1 MIGRA
6 APTRWPCIGWWS
18 RRRSDEATGL
28 GDATT
33 YDVGRPVD
41 LRGEGVRIVCIGWG
55 SLVWDPGVLRCVGD
69 WQTDGPTL
77 PLEFARVSRDG
88 RLTLVLTPGAAPVPT
103 LWCELNY
110 HTGEAAQAAL
120 AGREGTAIHA
130 IGLWPGQPPKHA
142 TGYAEISQWGKDRGF
157 DAVTWTALRPRF
169 DGVDGAGPKDAAAA
183 ASYLG
188 TLSGDALVRAS
199 EYVRRAPD
207 QVRTGF
213 RAALEARCAATWRQ
227 EPEVPSP

>member
-1 MIGRA
+1 MQ
-6 APTRWPCIGWWS
+6 RW
-18 RRRSDEATGL
+18 RRRSGGPGL
-28 GDATT
+28 GNATT
-33 YDVGRPVD
+33 YHVGWEVGV
-41 LRGEGVRIVCIGWG
+41 RGEGVKIVCIAWG

-69 WQTDGPTL
+69 WQIDGPTL

-110 HTGEAAQAAL
+110 HTGEAAQTAL
-120 AGREGTAIHA
+120 AGREGAALHA
-130 IGLWPGQPPKHA
+130 IGLWPGHLPRHA
-142 TGYAEISQWGKDRGF
+142 TGYAEIAQWGAARGF
-157 DAVTWTALRPRF
+157 GAVTWTALRPRF

-188 TLSGDALVRAS
+188 TLTGDALVRAS

-213 RAALEARCAATWRQ
+213 RAALEATFA
-227 EPEVPSP
+227 VI

>member
-1 MIGRA
+1 MR
-6 APTRWPCIGWWS
+6 RW
-18 RRRSDEATGL
+18 RRRSGDPAGL
-28 GDATT
+28 GNATT
-33 YDVGRPVD
+33 YDVGWQVD
-41 LRGEGVRIVCIGWG
+41 ARGEGVKIVCIGWG
-55 SLVWDPGVLRCVGD
+55 SLVWEPGVLRCVGD

-120 AGREGTAIHA
+120 AGREGAALHV
-130 IGLWPGQPPKHA
+130 IGLWPGQTPKHA
-142 TGYAEISQWGKDRGF
+142 TGYAEIVKWGEDRGF

-169 DGVDGAGPKDAAAA
+169 DGVDGAGPKDAEAAA
-183 ASYLG
+183 AYLS
-188 TLSGDALVRAS
+188 TLTGDELMLAS
-199 EYVRRAPD
+199 EYLRRAPD

-213 RAALEARCAATWRQ
+213 RAALEATFAAT
-227 EPEVPSP
+227 